1 MKKILVL
8 EGREGI
14 GGGQIITKRICDA
27 LSSEYD
33 VSVFIPGENNDISR
47 LLSGYQQYH
56 YNLIPYAN
64 GKKKM
69 KDYYSLFYNTFHI
82 YRVLHKLLKEMHFDL
97 LYIQHQNI
105 LPVCVLADRNFGI
118 KIISHLHVIY
128 IDKRAR
134 DMIDYLLKNRQ
145 VKRVLGVSEYTLSQ
159 LSQSNLQKSSI
170 LYNPI
175 PVKEKV
181 NINYFSHRLAIIGD
195 VVEYKGHRVL
205 FKAMQSLPED
215 YELNV
220 IGNLVDEEFLKIL
233 QSFSFKCIYTG
244 MISNV
249 ADYLVENQISLV
261 VIPSISPFETFSLSM
276 TESWALGIPTLA
288 TDGYGMKEL
297 VESFLSLYRD
307 DMLFTRGNEV
317 ELSEKI
323 LSLYSNKQLYQ
334 EISNA
339 VYRVIKEVLD
349 ERIFREMLLKEISS
363 IV

>member
-1 MKKILVL
+1 
-8 EGREGI
+8 
-14 GGGQIITKRICDA
+14 
-27 LSSEYD
+27 
-33 VSVFIPGENNDISR
+33 
-47 LLSGYQQYH
+47 
-56 YNLIPYAN
+56 
-64 GKKKM
+64 
-69 KDYYSLFYNTFHI
+69 
-82 YRVLHKLLKEMHFDL
+82 
-97 LYIQHQNI
+97 
-105 LPVCVLADRNFGI
+105 
-118 KIISHLHVIY
+118 
-128 IDKRAR
+128 
-134 DMIDYLLKNRQ
+134 MIDYLLKNRQ

-215 YELNV
+215 YELHV